1 MSEESAMNEPVVRI
15 MVVEDED
22 GVRTLVTRL
31 LTREG
36 YDVIAASNG
45 NEALETLESTGG
57 VDLIVTDIVMPG
69 MRGTDMVD
77 IIRKERPDVPVLFI
91 TGYPQDDNFGSSQ
104 KERILFKPFS
114 QKDLLWEVQDAL
126 EGTPG

>member
-1 MSEESAMNEPVVRI
+1 MSKENVANAPIFKI

-36 YDVIAASNG
+36 YEVVAAANG
-45 NEALETLESTGG
+45 PEALDRLNQTRD

-77 IIRKERPDVPVLFI
+77 IIRKERPEIPVLFI
-91 TGYPQDDNFGSSQ
+91 TGYPQDDSFGSKQ

-126 EGTPG
+126 EGTAE